1 MNRRERRV
9 AARENKKGPGS
20 AGVQTA
26 AALCEAGQ
34 RHMQAGRHR
43 DAQLCCR
50 QALAADPDHVGALHL
65 MGLLSLLAGHYDDA
79 IRWTARANEQD
90 VNTDYLRSLA
100 IVLEQRGLRN
110 QALKAFERAVQL
122 KPGDIELWV
131 GHGTALTNMGRPED
145 ALSSYREVL
154 KLDPRHSDAAFRCG
168 LLLITLKRLEEAISY
183 FDQCSELHPN
193 YAAVLQHRAGALH
206 NLKRF
211 EEALADNRREAAL
224 DPASPD
230 ICNNIGA
237 SLQGLRRDEEA
248 ILWFDKAIGM
258 RPNFATALMNKASS
272 LSQMRRIEEAAS
284 IYHHVKTFDPDNAD
298 AEWNM
303 SFLHLLTGNFEAGWV
318 EREVRWKTLMR
329 PAHYPSFSQQMWL
342 GRESLEGKTILV
354 HSDEGLG
361 DTIQFARYIPML
373 AARGGRVVLVVE
385 EALYPLLSGL
395 PGVVECLTIPA
406 QSLPAFD
413 LHCPIG
419 SLPRAFGTRLDT
431 IPSATSYLPI
441 LPQGRVQAWEKRL
454 PEREAAG
461 KKLRVGLVWSG
472 NPNQANDHNRS
483 IPLRMV
489 SRLLDVGASFVS
501 LQKNPRPEDQALLEQ
516 TDVIDLTSD
525 FSDFAETAAL
535 VSCLDLVI
543 TVCTSVAHLAGA
555 LGRPTWILLPYFPD
569 YRWLLDRDDS
579 PWYPTARLFR
589 QTETRDWGDVLHRVR
604 SELARRIDSLGQP

>member
-50 QALAADPDHVGALHL
+50 QALAADPNHVGALHL
-65 MGLLSLLAGHYDDA
+65 TGLLSLLAGQHDH
-79 IRWTARANEQD
+79 
-90 VNTDYLRSLA
+90 
-100 IVLEQRGLRN
+100 
-110 QALKAFERAVQL
+110 ALKAFDRAVQL
-122 KPGDIELWV
+122 KPGDIEAWV
-131 GHGTALTNMGRPED
+131 GRGTTLANMGRPED
-145 ALSSYREVL
+145 ALSSYREAL

-168 LLLITLKRLEEAISY
+168 LLLITLNRLEEAISY
-183 FDQCSELHPN
+183 FNQCDELYPN
-193 YAAVLQHRAGALH
+193 YAVVLQHRAGALH
-206 NLKRF
+206 NLERF
-211 EEALADNRREAAL
+211 EDALTDNRRAYAL
-224 DPASPD
+224 NPMSPD

-237 SLQGLRRDEEA
+237 SLQCLRRDEEA
-248 ILWFDKAIGM
+248 ILWFDRAIGM

-272 LSQMRRIEEAAS
+272 LSQMRRIEEAAA

-303 SFLHLLTGNFEAGWV
+303 SFLHLLTGNFEAGWT
-318 EREVRWKTLMR
+318 EREVRWKTQMR
-329 PAHYPSFSQQMWL
+329 PAHYPSFSQPRWL
-342 GRESLEGKTILV
+342 GRDSVEGKTILI

-373 AARGGRVVLVVE
+373 AARGARVVLVVE
-385 EALYPLLSGL
+385 GALHPLLSGL
-395 PGVVECLTIPA
+395 PGVAECLTIPA

-413 LHCPIG
+413 LHCAIG
-419 SLPRAFGTRLDT
+419 SLAMAFGTRLDT
-431 IPSATSYLPI
+431 IPSPTSYLPA
-441 LPQGRVQAWEKRL
+441 LPPERVQAWEQRL
-454 PEREAAG
+454 QERQATG

-483 IPLRMV
+483 IPLRMF
-489 SRLLDVGASFVS
+489 SRLLDTEVSFFS
-501 LQKNPRPEDQALLEQ
+501 LQKDPRPEDQALLEQ
-516 TDVIDLTSD
+516 TDVIVASD
-525 FSDFAETAAL
+525 FPDFAETAAL

-579 PWYPTARLFR
+579 PWYATARLFR
-589 QTETRDWGDVLHRVR
+589 QTETRDWGEVLDRVR
-604 SELARRIDSLGQP
+604 SELARRIASLEQP